1 MALAEPAT
9 GTGIVVMTNGDS
21 GLGVCEHLIR
31 TIIGG
36 DHPAFDWLA
45 ATFYDVPTLA
55 EIQER
60 TNESP

>member
-9 GTGIVVMTNGDS
+9 GTGIVLMTNGDG
-21 GLGVCEHLIR
+21 GLGVCDHLIR

-36 DHPAFDWLA
+36 EHPALEWLA
-45 ATFYDVPTLA
+45 EAFYNVPTLA
-55 EIQER
+55 EIQEG